1 VTTSP
6 DAEHPAKGK
15 QEKIAEE
22 MGLRCVDLSLA
33 LVGAPDRR
41 LDAMVALT

>member
-6 DAEHPAKGK
+6 DAEHPAKEER
-15 QEKIAEE
+15 EKIAEE
-22 MGLRCVDLSLA
+22 MGLECVDLSLA
-33 LVGAPDRR
+33 LVNAPDRR